1 MGEGYL
7 CVSRDVEKE
16 LVSKMCHKGHLG
28 KRNKGLEV
36 ILFIPHPPARL
47 ECPSPTKLKSRVA
60 LKLAAVNVVSD
71 ILIDLIIADPTVFD
85 AQQVFINRT
94 QEQCLFPTSTAGPL
108 EASKT
113 FPD

>member
-47 ECPSPTKLKSRVA
+47 ECPSPTKLKSCVA

-71 ILIDLIIADPTVFD
+71 ILT
-85 AQQVFINRT
+85 
-94 QEQCLFPTSTAGPL
+94 
-108 EASKT
+108 
-113 FPD
+113 